1 MCGRFALSSPFA
13 FFVSFFGLAPQML
26 HAASQASPRSVYVCG
41 NTTSTTGLTVGP
53 SVFRPSTV
61 CFDSG
66 VARLTMLRAWQTRRS
81 VCCILCFVRVRGM
94 KPFYHTAVPQTGIE
108 RNCCLF
114 FCKVVKHC
122 CTPIRNGVLWHSR
135 TSLRRTRMQTCQQVT
150 LSKEGTSGE
159 VGLEAGA
166 LVLSDQVRVGMA
178 FLCVCGRLF
187 ACRRDGAVAS

>member
-1 MCGRFALSSPFA
+1 
-13 FFVSFFGLAPQML
+13 
-26 HAASQASPRSVYVCG
+26 
-41 NTTSTTGLTVGP
+41 
-53 SVFRPSTV
+53 
-61 CFDSG
+61 
-66 VARLTMLRAWQTRRS
+66 
-81 VCCILCFVRVRGM
+81 M
-94 KPFYHTAVPQTGIE
+94 KPFNHTAVPQTGIE

-178 FLCVCGRLF
+178 FCAFVVVCSHVGETALLLLES
-187 ACRRDGAVAS
+187 RDI